1 MTHVDIRPARRGDF
15 EAVTS
20 LLRGA
25 GLPIEDLS
33 EERMAEFLVATSGGS
48 PTPTGVIGL
57 EARSQ
62 AGLLRSLVVDPE
74 SRAAGVGRLLVAAL
88 EAHARSRGLTE
99 LWLLTIDAD
108 RYFAALGYEATGR
121 RDAPQAIR
129 ETAEF
134 SLLCPGTATLMHK
147 TL

>member
-1 MTHVDIRPARRGDF
+1 MTHIDIRPARPGDF
-15 EAVTS
+15 GAVTS

-25 GLPIEDLS
+25 GLPVEDLAG
-33 EERMAEFLVATSGGS
+33 ERMTDFLVASTGASLA
-48 PTPTGVIGL
+48 GVIGL
-57 EARSQ
+57 EAFPQ
-62 AGLLRSLVVDPE
+62 LGLLRSLVVDPN

-88 EAHARSRGLTE
+88 EAHARRRGLTE

-108 RYFAALGYEATGR
+108 RYFQALGYVAAE
-121 RDAPQAIR
+121 RDAAPQAIR

-134 SLLCPGTATLMHK
+134 SQLCPGTAILMRK